1 MHTTPTQYRVRFSK
15 LACKSLVQTVTRG
28 MRKWFH
34 DDPSKL
40 KHKLLLLRTLE
51 SDDEKD
57 EDMLD
62 KIRVFLA
69 SALVD
74 YAIGKPTI
82 KAVKPYGLPASRCVS
97 S

>member
-1 MHTTPTQYRVRFSK
+1 
-15 LACKSLVQTVTRG
+15 